1 VNIIRNRAELEPLTA
16 GETASQ
22 NTMREAIL
30 KERRLELAQ
39 EAKRWDDLI
48 RYSKA
53 IEVMNSVDDID
64 LSTGQPVNYSVTEKD
79 LLLPIPQNEIDRNPN
94 LTQNPGY

>member
-1 VNIIRNRAELEPLTA
+1 M
-16 GETASQ
+16 Q
-22 NTMREAIL
+22 QH
-30 KERRLELAQ
+30 K

-48 RYSKA
+48 RYNKA